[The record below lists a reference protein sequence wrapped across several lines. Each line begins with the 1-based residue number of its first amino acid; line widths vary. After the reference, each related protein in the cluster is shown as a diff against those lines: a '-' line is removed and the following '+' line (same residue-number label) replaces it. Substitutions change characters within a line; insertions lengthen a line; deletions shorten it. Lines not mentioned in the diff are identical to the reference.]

1 MHKNSQH
8 FIRHASTPAR
18 PPRRV
23 SVPAAALVVAV
34 CVGSAFVGKPAVAA
48 PSVTNQALPSLADT
62 PGSTSSLPEMD
73 RALHGGTLK
82 LVNGRVLLDSDVM
95 LKVYISAWSKK
106 PLDPSRILTEN
117 TENIPPPRPVVP
129 TPEQKAAIDRLVAA
143 ARAHPDVLIQV
154 GDVAFEPYD
163 RATRT
168 YSMDNRLFLDGA
180 HYYFDNSPYHFD
192 YVLEPARSLQKIRC
206 DDAKVRGTI
215 DAAIANY
222 EHFGMN
228 IEGRVTASTGDTL
241 WIAPQRI
248 TLEDAVG
255 GPLLSQEAA
264 H

>member
-1 MHKNSQH
+1 MHKNFQH
-8 FIRHASTPAR
+8 FTRREPSLEV
-18 PPRRV
+18 PPRRASALV
-23 SVPAAALVVAV
+23 AAVAAAIGL
-34 CVGSAFVGKPAVAA
+34 GLAFTGKPALAA
-48 PSVTNQALPSLADT
+48 PSVTDQALPSLADT
-62 PGSTSSLPEMD
+62 PGSKSSLPGMD

-82 LVNGRVLLDSDVM
+82 IVNGRALLDSDVM

-106 PLDPSRILTEN
+106 RLDPSQILTEN
-117 TENIPPPRPVVP
+117 TDDIHPPTPVVP
-129 TPEQKAAIDRLVAA
+129 TAEQKAEIDRLVAA
-143 ARAHPDVLIQV
+143 ARSHPDVLIQV
-154 GDVAFEPYD
+154 ADVAFEPYD
-163 RATRT
+163 RATGT

-192 YVLEPARSLQKIRC
+192 YVQASARSLQKIRC